1 MSMRRVAVVLAALVG
16 LSACGGERVREAEN
30 VARAFLG
37 ALADNRTEE
46 ACALFGPRV
55 LADEDCAAALEKLT
69 PATIVET
76 EVWGDG
82 AIVRAGSGTLFLSE
96 FNRGWLVTAAGC
108 VDRGEVPY
116 DCAVGGP

>member
-1 MSMRRVAVVLAALVG
+1 M
-16 LSACGGERVREAEN
+16 
-30 VARAFLG
+30 ARAFLG